1 MLSRPQ
7 ADKNKPKEIMMG
19 ILANTVSICHFKVQG
34 ELPAEELS
42 AWALKQLAA
51 NRFNP
56 IDQGTEELSLGWVH
70 LDDPK
75 SSDFSSL
82 VACRRDHYLIF
93 TLRRDQ
99 RSVPSAI
106 LKAHLEKAMDQF
118 LAENPGYTKVPKQKK
133 EDLKEAVHAMLLSQT
148 LPTPSTYD
156 AVWDTENGLLTFS
169 SLSPKVIEL
178 FEEQFKK
185 TFEGLRLAA
194 FHPYARAESVL
205 DEGNRVLL
213 AQANKAG
220 GDNYLELVKENG
232 WLGTDFMLWL
242 MYQTMNEA
250 SEYSVNQ
257 PGILSEREAFVAYL
271 DDRVVLLGSGE
282 NGAQKITV
290 AGPQDHF
297 NEVRSALLNKKQIT
311 EATLHLETGDDH
323 WKMTLKGELFHFAS
337 FKSPSVK
344 VEKDNTTD
352 EGLEREAVFFE
363 RMVLLEKGSQL
374 FDSLFATF
382 LGLRLGS
389 GWGEQE
395 EQILAWLNVCSSCKG
410 LLS

>member
-1 MLSRPQ
+1 
-7 ADKNKPKEIMMG
+7 MG
-19 ILANTVSICHFKVQG
+19 ILANTVSVCHFKVQG
-34 ELPAEELS
+34 DLPKEDLHE
-42 AWALKQLAA
+42 WTLKQLAA

-56 IDQGTEELSLGWVH
+56 IDQGNDELSVGWVH

-75 SSDFSSL
+75 NSDFDTP
-82 VACRRDHYLIF
+82 VACWRDHYLMF
-93 TLRRDQ
+93 TLRRDK
-99 RSVPSAI
+99 RAVPSAI
-106 LKAHLEKAMDQF
+106 LKAHLEKEYENY

-133 EDLKEAVHAMLLSQT
+133 EDLKEAVRAMLLSQT
-148 LPTPSTYD
+148 LPTPATYD
-156 AVWDTENGLLTFS
+156 AVWDTSTGLLTFS

-178 FEEQFKK
+178 FEESFKK
-185 TFEGLRLAA
+185 TFEGLRVSA
-194 FHPYARAESVL
+194 FHPYARAENVL
-205 DEGNRVLL
+205 VEEAHQELL
-213 AQANKAG
+213 KQANKATS
-220 GDNYLELVKENG
+220 DNYLDLIKENQ

-242 MYQTMNEA
+242 MYQTMNDA

-257 PGILSEREAFVAYL
+257 QGILQEKEPFVAYV

-297 NEVRSALLNKKQIT
+297 NEVRTALLNRKQIT
-311 EATLHLETGDDH
+311 EATLHLETSEDEH

-344 VEKDNTTD
+344 IEKDNTTD
-352 EGLEREAVFFE
+352 EAMEREAVFFE

-382 LGLRLGS
+382 LKLRLGS
-389 GWGEQE
+389 EWAEQE
-395 EQILAWLNVCSSCKG
+395 TSIESWLNVCSQCG
-410 LLS
+410 QQAA

>member
-1 MLSRPQ
+1 
-7 ADKNKPKEIMMG
+7 MG

-34 ELPAEELS
+34 ELPQEELH
-42 AWALKQLAA
+42 AWTTKQLAA

-75 SSDFSSL
+75 SSDFDSPMT
-82 VACRRDHYLIF
+82 CCRDHYLMF
-93 TLRRDQ
+93 TLRRDK
-99 RSVPSAI
+99 RAVPSAI
-106 LKAHLEKAMDQF
+106 LKAHLEKAKDDF
-118 LAENPGYTKVPKQKK
+118 LAENPGFTKVPKQKK

-148 LPTPSTYD
+148 LPTPATYD
-156 AVWDTENGLLTFS
+156 AVWDTQNGLLTFS

-178 FEEQFKK
+178 FEDHFKK
-185 TFEGLRLAA
+185 TFEGLRLSA

-205 DEGNRVLL
+205 DEGNKVLL
-213 AQANKAG
+213 NQANKAG
-220 GDNYLELVKENG
+220 GDNYLELIKENQ
-232 WLGTDFMLWL
+232 WLGTDFLLWL

-250 SEYSVNQ
+250 SEYNVNQ
-257 PGILSEREAFVAYL
+257 PGILLEKEPFVAYL

-290 AGPQDHF
+290 AGPQDRF

-337 FKSPSVK
+337 FKAPSVK

-352 EGLEREAVFFE
+352 EGMEREAVFFE
-363 RMVLLEKGSQL
+363 RMVLLEKGTQL
-374 FDSLFATF
+374 FDSVFATF
-382 LGLRLGS
+382 LRLRLGS
-389 GWGEQE
+389 GWAEQE
-395 EQILAWLNVCSSCKG
+395 AQILSWLNVCSYCRG
-410 LLS
+410 ELS